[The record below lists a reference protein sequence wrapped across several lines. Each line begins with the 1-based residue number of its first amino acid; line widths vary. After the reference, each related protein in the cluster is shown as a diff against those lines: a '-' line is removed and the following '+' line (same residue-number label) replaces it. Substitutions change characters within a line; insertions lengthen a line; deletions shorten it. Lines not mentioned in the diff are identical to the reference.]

1 MFCGV
6 VVGRGLGR
14 MGDIGLLLLF
24 IILLLLVLVL
34 ILGLLLVLV
43 IILVF
48 ILSEIELIEFVIGF
62 ALLLLLIFYTPLLVS
77 SILTGWLTFI
87 LLSNELLV
95 LLAPSTTITHF
106 PSFNPYPGQHDKQA
120 PVFWFAVWHNSS
132 ITVHYFFPTSQ

>member
-77 SILTGWLTFI
+77 SILTG
-87 LLSNELLV
+87 
-95 LLAPSTTITHF
+95 
-106 PSFNPYPGQHDKQA
+106 
-120 PVFWFAVWHNSS
+120 
-132 ITVHYFFPTSQ
+132 